1 MLPYYNTF
9 KTICKYFKFINL
21 NNIYLFFFI
30 IYYKQNMVSFG
41 WLVKT
46 FVKNT
51 LTPPKAK
58 FKKYNLLKK
67 LNHVSSITK
76 NSIDYY
82 PT

>member
-1 MLPYYNTF
+1 
-9 KTICKYFKFINL
+9 
-21 NNIYLFFFI
+21 
-30 IYYKQNMVSFG
+30 MVSFG
-41 WLVKT
+41 WLINT

-51 LTPPKAK
+51 LTPPRAK

-82 PT
+82 LT